1 MKKKREEDKVSKQ
14 IHELMNILDSNY
26 FHTCITADDK
36 EIIEWKI
43 YYKNLSN
50 EKYYSDKNQAILSSN
65 KNNVEDIYKLKSR
78 FEELKEKE
86 FKDNIGEFAKDHFD
100 IYFAFLDIN
109 EKTMDLALNIFLIYS
124 LFNIFINVRS
134 EDLINTIL
142 NFSLCILIA
151 IYIIISN
158 KKLNKSKDKAD
169 SKIQEILLKNIIK
182 RKGLDFVE
190 ELKEKMKE

>member
-1 MKKKREEDKVSKQ
+1 MKKKKEEDKTSKQ

-50 EKYYSDKNQAILSSN
+50 EIYYSDKNQAILSSN

-100 IYFAFLDIN
+100 IYFAFLGIN
-109 EKTMDLALNIFLIYS
+109 EKAMDLALNIFLIYS
-124 LFNIFINVRS
+124 LFNVFINVRS

-142 NFSLCILIA
+142 NFSICILIA

-158 KKLNKSKDKAD
+158 KRLNKNKDKAD

>member
-26 FHTCITADDK
+26 FHTCIIADDK

-50 EKYYSDKNQAILSSN
+50 EIYYSDKNQAILSSN

-100 IYFAFLDIN
+100 IYFAFLGIK

-142 NFSLCILIA
+142 NFSICILIA

-158 KKLNKSKDKAD
+158 KKLNRSKDKAD

>member
-1 MKKKREEDKVSKQ
+1 MKKKKEEDKASKQ

-50 EKYYSDKNQAILSSN
+50 EIYYSDKNQAILSSN

-86 FKDNIGEFAKDHFD
+86 LKDNIGEFAKDHFD
-100 IYFAFLDIN
+100 IYFTFLGIN
-109 EKTMDLALNIFLIYS
+109 EKAMDLALNIFLIYS
-124 LFNIFINVRS
+124 LFNVFINVRS

-142 NFSLCILIA
+142 NFSICILLA

-158 KKLNKSKDKAD
+158 KRLNKNKDKAD

>member
-1 MKKKREEDKVSKQ
+1 MKKKKEEDKASKQ

-50 EKYYSDKNQAILSSN
+50 EIYYSDKNQAILSSN

-109 EKTMDLALNIFLIYS
+109 EKAIDLALNIFLIYS
-124 LFNIFINVRS
+124 LFNVFINVRS

-142 NFSLCILIA
+142 NFSICILIA

-158 KKLNKSKDKAD
+158 KRLNKNKDKAD

>member
-1 MKKKREEDKVSKQ
+1 MKKKKEEDKTSKQ
-14 IHELMNILDSNY
+14 IHEPMNILDSNY
-26 FHTCITADDK
+26 FHTCIIADDK

-50 EKYYSDKNQAILSSN
+50 EIYYSDKNQAILSSN

-142 NFSLCILIA
+142 NFSICILIA